1 MEKEYKEE
9 YGDIPEDYMERMD
22 YLLKDIKS
30 LKRQKEKLT
39 DIIHR
44 LMNIKWKTLKFTIYL
59 LPKGTPR
66 PRSGRSGVFYVKG
79 AKDNKKFFEK
89 YIADQDIKLI
99 RTPAK
104 FRCTSY
110 LPTPKSMNSIQKI
123 AAEMGLIYPTGK
135 PDWDNLGKAYCD
147 MIQDYLIY
155 DDSLI
160 VKGTSEKFYSIKPRI
175 EIEISYMDDFD
186 STFNKNKMKKG

>member
-30 LKRQKEKLT
+30 LNRQKEKLT

-104 FRCTSY
+104 FRCTS
-110 LPTPKSMNSIQKI
+110 
-123 AAEMGLIYPTGK
+123 
-135 PDWDNLGKAYCD
+135 
-147 MIQDYLIY
+147 
-155 DDSLI
+155 
-160 VKGTSEKFYSIKPRI
+160 
-175 EIEISYMDDFD
+175 
-186 STFNKNKMKKG
+186 